1 MKEFNEIK
9 VKKIEYL
16 DELETTYDVNIEGSH
31 HYILKN
37 GIISHNS
44 QDLFPQAIL
53 TGGEGLMYLAST
65 IVLLSKAKLE
75 DKERDELSTGS
86 VGSTITAL
94 ARKNRLAKPKKVK
107 FEIDH
112 SKGCNPF
119 KGLDFFC
126 TPENFKKVGIAK
138 VKPVLDKKTGEITYE
153 SGSKW
158 YVKHLDKTLFDSQL
172 YNGKVFTKDVLEALE
187 PIIYEYFRYA
197 SYEEYQQEMDSLDE
211 KYAEFEQD
219 SDFEIDDENI
229 DEKLFG

>member
-94 ARKNRLAKPKKVK
+94 ARKNRLAKPKK
-107 FEIDH
+107 D
-112 SKGCNPF
+112 
-119 KGLDFFC
+119 
-126 TPENFKKVGIAK
+126 
-138 VKPVLDKKTGEITYE
+138 
-153 SGSKW
+153 
-158 YVKHLDKTLFDSQL
+158 
-172 YNGKVFTKDVLEALE
+172 
-187 PIIYEYFRYA
+187 
-197 SYEEYQQEMDSLDE
+197 
-211 KYAEFEQD
+211 
-219 SDFEIDDENI
+219 
-229 DEKLFG
+229 